1 MNTPVETIL
10 HGLPRYKA
18 TGSGRWLGSCPGPL
32 HKKGDRNMSLSIGE
46 TSEGA
51 ALLHCFAGCEAAAI
65 LAALGLELRDLYPPR
80 LNESGYHGGRPKV
93 PPIPWRDV
101 FTAMETDL
109 VACCLAFSD
118 LAAGRPFSP
127 IDAAYIAQRA
137 EDMAYQIR
145 RARNGR

>member
-1 MNTPVETIL
+1 
-10 HGLPRYKA
+10 
-18 TGSGRWLGSCPGPL
+18 
-32 HKKGDRNMSLSIGE
+32 MSLSIGE

-80 LNESGYHGGRPKV
+80 LEDPGHHGDRPKV

-101 FTAMETDL
+101 FTALETDL
-109 VACCLAFSD
+109 AACCLAFSD
-118 LAAGRPFSP
+118 LAAGKPFSP
-127 IDAAYIAQRA
+127 RDAAYIAQRA

-145 RARNGR
+145 RVRNGR